1 MAQKSFLLIILILA
15 FYVYHKWQSTPTQ
28 YAPYPYK
35 FKELENKIKPNSP
48 IMIVG
53 DRMGARF
60 GNFKEIITQEISQD
74 LTKPIEIDVAAKDQY
89 GLHRTIQDIKNLSQF
104 PKVIIYHGGSQ
115 EFIEFLFYSGDASTI
130 LKNFE
135 LFEDPKMKTL
145 LLLFPELSKFLY
157 KPTKMIEMSKEL
169 IIDNNKYA
177 DFHFQQRSEIQYKIY
192 LAEIEELIKMAR
204 ENDSILILTTTPT
217 NPNIGPKLSCAN
229 SNNDDIQ
236 NQLKNINQT
245 VKTGDL
251 KTAYQQATLLK
262 YTSTGN
268 AEVYFVFQKIAE
280 SLNRFDEAK
289 EAHNYVTALDC
300 QAWRMNSIF
309 NQIIR
314 KAASEND
321 VILYDF
327 DLYMKDQWGKNT
339 LFMDDIYPQDLYYQ
353 NMAKNISHM
362 LKKLLNL

>member
-15 FYVYHKWQSTPTQ
+15 LYVYHKWESTPTQ

-35 FKELENKIKPNSP
+35 FKELENKTKPNSP
-48 IMIVG
+48 IMIIG

-60 GNFKEIITQEISQD
+60 GNFKDIITKEISQD
-74 LTKPIEIDVAAKDQY
+74 LTKPIEIQMAANDQQA
-89 GLHRTIQDIKNLSQF
+89 LHRTIQQIKNLSTF

-115 EFIEFLFYSGDASTI
+115 EFVEFRFYTGDAPVI

-145 LLLFPELSKFLY
+145 LLLFPELSKFIY
-157 KPTKMIEMSKEL
+157 KPTKMIEFSSEL
-169 IIDNNKYA
+169 ILDNNKYA
-177 DFHFQQRSEIQYKIY
+177 DFHFQQRSEIHYKIY
-192 LAEIEELIKMAR
+192 QAEIEELIKLTR
-204 ENDSILILTTTPT
+204 DNDSILILTTTPT
-217 NPNIGPKLSCAN
+217 NPNIGPKATCAN
-229 SNNDDIQ
+229 SNNPEIE
-236 NQLKNINQT
+236 NQLKTINET
-245 VKTGDL
+245 VKNGDL

-262 YTSTGN
+262 YTSMGN
-268 AEVYFVFQKIAE
+268 AQVYFVFQKIAE
-280 SLNRFDEAK
+280 SLNRMDEAK

-309 NQIIR
+309 NQILR
-314 KAASEND
+314 KTAQEND
-321 VILYDF
+321 IILYDF

-339 LFMDDIYPQDLYYQ
+339 LFIDDIYPQDLYYQ
-353 NMAKNISHM
+353 NMAKTISQM